1 MAYYFILLRKRKT
14 TLLPPICTPTD
25 SGTVLSSNYAIPGAI
40 IITLFPLSLSLN
52 KNPLV
57 HCYTTQYSLSI
68 SQRGLMLTNGSLC
81 QATPVLSTSSHLTPP
96 PPLTTHSFP
105 LAKPAAYTNTTAWQR
120 TSLLCAVGH

>member
-57 HCYTTQYSLSI
+57 HCYTKQYSLSI

-105 LAKPAAYTNTTAWQR
+105 LAKPTAYTNTTAWQR